1 LQDLTNQNEHPT
13 LTKKVLFSLK
23 KAIRLSWLGLETLK
37 CLLKKTNLLGV
48 KVSEQDI
55 SAILQKINSVPDI
68 GHVRRGEMTIK
79 ELLVLQQKH
88 EEECNLRYSRIEKTL
103 DKLDMRMWG
112 IAVLIVGAAI
122 VGEFLI

>member
-1 LQDLTNQNEHPT
+1 MQDLTNQNEHPT